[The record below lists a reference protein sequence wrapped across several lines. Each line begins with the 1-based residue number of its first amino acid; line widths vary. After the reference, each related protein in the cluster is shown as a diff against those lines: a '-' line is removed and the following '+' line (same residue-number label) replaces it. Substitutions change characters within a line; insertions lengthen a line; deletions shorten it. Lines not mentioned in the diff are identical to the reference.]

1 MKNFSLHVPL
11 LFMALL
17 MMMILSCGAGNQKS
31 AVPCS
36 QIKKINSTNAEH
48 LNVGTIACLQ
58 GIHIN
63 LTRYMTTS
71 CKLNSTTENIVT
83 ITDNELCFRVSAPGR
98 LDLNCTVYCDNLPE
112 WDTFQF
118 NFTWTARTTCYEA
131 AYEGYQQLQYYKSK
145 KKTLKRLRSRD
156 MA

>member
-1 MKNFSLHVPL
+1 MLTALTIIIKIIIIMLARIVIKYFSLHVPL

-36 QIKKINSTNAEH
+36 RIEKVNSTDAEH

-63 LTRYMTTS
+63 LTRYMTT
-71 CKLNSTTENIVT
+71 
-83 ITDNELCFRVSAPGR
+83 D
-98 LDLNCTVYCDNLPE
+98 
-112 WDTFQF
+112 
-118 NFTWTARTTCYEA
+118 
-131 AYEGYQQLQYYKSK
+131 
-145 KKTLKRLRSRD
+145 
-156 MA
+156 